1 MQGPLNEGS
10 GVPYIFYDRE
20 YNILIMAGRGDN
32 TCGIYSFD
40 KSSATFLSL
49 MQTFNFLD
57 TTQKAFCLGPK
68 HCVDVSK

>member
-10 GVPYIFYDRE
+10 GVPYFFYDRE

-40 KSSATFLSL
+40 KSTPTLL
-49 MQTFNFLD
+49 NPVQTYNFLN
-57 TTQKAFCLGPK
+57 TT
-68 HCVDVSK
+68 